1 MSELNIEGI
10 VIDSGHGGED
20 PGALGNGIVEKD
32 YTLKISQYMY
42 DRFKELGIP
51 VKMTRTTDETVNPS
65 ERTKRVLDSFGNK
78 DDVIVISNHLNAG
91 GGDGAEVIY
100 ALRNNPTLSNLVLT
114 ELGKQGQNIRKAY
127 QRRLT
132 SNPSKDYYF
141 MHRNTGD
148 TESIIVEYGFLD
160 SKKDDVSQIKNN
172 WKNYAEAV
180 VQAVLQYIGYTGGTT
195 PKEDV
200 YIVKK
205 GDTLYGISKRF
216 GIPILEIKQI
226 NHLVTDTLSIGQELY
241 LTTNSTPIEGD
252 TYTVKAG
259 DTLYG
264 IASKY
269 NMTVDDLKALNGL
282 SSNLLSIGQVLL
294 VSDKNSTPTGEYI
307 VKKGDT
313 LYSIA
318 EQLGTTVDE
327 LKRLNNLTSNILSIG
342 QVLLT
347 NSSGITGE
355 VVENTYTVKAGDTL
369 YSIAKKY
376 GISVDTLKQM
386 NSLTNNLLSIGQVLI
401 VP

>member
-1 MSELNIEGI
+1 MQ
-10 VIDSGHGGED
+10 GH
-20 PGALGNGIVEKD
+20 
-32 YTLKISQYMY
+32 S
-42 DRFKELGIP
+42 
-51 VKMTRTTDETVNPS
+51 
-65 ERTKRVLDSFGNK
+65 
-78 DDVIVISNHLNAG
+78 G

-100 ALRNNPTLSNLVLT
+100 ALRNSPTLSNLVLT

-127 QRRLT
+127 QRKLT

-160 SKKDDVSQIKNN
+160 STKDDVSQIKNN

-180 VQAVLQYIGYTGGTT
+180 VQAVLQYIGYTGGNVNKDNIYT
-195 PKEDV
+195 
-200 YIVKK
+200 VKK
-205 GDTLYGISKRF
+205 GDTLYGISRRF
-216 GIPILEIKQI
+216 GIPVSEIKQI
-226 NHLVTDTLSIGQELY
+226 NNLTSDILSVGQELY
-241 LTTNSTPIEGD
+241 LTNTPVEGD
-252 TYTVKAG
+252 TYTVKPG

-269 NMTVDDLKALNGL
+269 NMSVDDLKALNGL
-282 SSNLLSIGQVLL
+282 SSNLLSVGQVLL
-294 VSDKNSTPTGEYI
+294 VKKENNVLMGEYV
-307 VKKGDT
+307 VKRGDT
-313 LYSIA
+313 LYGIA

-376 GISVDTLKQM
+376 GISV
-386 NSLTNNLLSIGQVLI
+386 
-401 VP
+401 

>member
-1 MSELNIEGI
+1 MQ
-10 VIDSGHGGED
+10 GH
-20 PGALGNGIVEKD
+20 
-32 YTLKISQYMY
+32 S
-42 DRFKELGIP
+42 
-51 VKMTRTTDETVNPS
+51 
-65 ERTKRVLDSFGNK
+65 
-78 DDVIVISNHLNAG
+78 G

>member
-1 MSELNIEGI
+1 
-10 VIDSGHGGED
+10 
-20 PGALGNGIVEKD
+20 
-32 YTLKISQYMY
+32 MY
-42 DRFKELGIP
+42 RKSLFCGTK
-51 VKMTRTTDETVNPS
+51 VKLVYYFFNH
-65 ERTKRVLDSFGNK
+65 NK
-78 DDVIVISNHLNAG
+78 DTSG

-100 ALRNNPTLSNLVLT
+100 ALRNSPTLSNLVLT

-127 QRRLT
+127 QRKLT

-160 SKKDDVSQIKNN
+160 STKDDVSQIKNN

-180 VQAVLQYIGYTGGTT
+180 VQAVLQYIGYTGGNVNKDNIYT
-195 PKEDV
+195 
-200 YIVKK
+200 VKK
-205 GDTLYGISKRF
+205 GDTLYGISRRF
-216 GIPILEIKQI
+216 GIPVSEIKQI
-226 NHLVTDTLSIGQELY
+226 NNLTSDILSVGQELY
-241 LTTNSTPIEGD
+241 LTNTPVEGD
-252 TYTVKAG
+252 TYTVKPG

-269 NMTVDDLKALNGL
+269 NMSVDDLKALNGL
-282 SSNLLSIGQVLL
+282 SSNLLSVGQVLL
-294 VSDKNSTPTGEYI
+294 VKKENNAPMGEYV
-307 VKKGDT
+307 VKRGDT
-313 LYSIA
+313 LYGIA

-386 NSLTNNLLSIGQVLI
+386 NGLTNNLLSIGQTII

>member
-1 MSELNIEGI
+1 M
-10 VIDSGHGGED
+10 
-20 PGALGNGIVEKD
+20 
-32 YTLKISQYMY
+32 
-42 DRFKELGIP
+42 
-51 VKMTRTTDETVNPS
+51 NP
-65 ERTKRVLDSFGNK
+65 R
-78 DDVIVISNHLNAG
+78 

>member
-1 MSELNIEGI
+1 MKVTHRLS
-10 VIDSGHGGED
+10 
-20 PGALGNGIVEKD
+20 P
-32 YTLKISQYMY
+32 
-42 DRFKELGIP
+42 
-51 VKMTRTTDETVNPS
+51 
-65 ERTKRVLDSFGNK
+65 
-78 DDVIVISNHLNAG
+78 

-100 ALRNNPTLSNLVLT
+100 ALRNSPTLSNLVLT

-127 QRRLT
+127 QRKLT

-160 SKKDDVSQIKNN
+160 STKDDVSQIKNN

-180 VQAVLQYIGYTGGTT
+180 VQAVLQYIGYTGGNVNKDNIYT
-195 PKEDV
+195 
-200 YIVKK
+200 VKK
-205 GDTLYGISKRF
+205 GDTLYGISRRF
-216 GIPILEIKQI
+216 GIPVSEIKQI
-226 NHLVTDTLSIGQELY
+226 NNLTSDILSVGQELY
-241 LTTNSTPIEGD
+241 LTNTPVEGD
-252 TYTVKAG
+252 TYTVKPG

-269 NMTVDDLKALNGL
+269 NMSVDDLKALNGL
-282 SSNLLSIGQVLL
+282 SSNLLSVGQVLL
-294 VSDKNSTPTGEYI
+294 VKKENNVPMGEYV
-307 VKKGDT
+307 VKRGDT
-313 LYSIA
+313 LYGIA

-386 NSLTNNLLSIGQVLI
+386 NGLTNNLLSIGQTII

>member
-1 MSELNIEGI
+1 M
-10 VIDSGHGGED
+10 
-20 PGALGNGIVEKD
+20 
-32 YTLKISQYMY
+32 
-42 DRFKELGIP
+42 
-51 VKMTRTTDETVNPS
+51 
-65 ERTKRVLDSFGNK
+65 
-78 DDVIVISNHLNAG
+78 
-91 GGDGAEVIY
+91 
-100 ALRNNPTLSNLVLT
+100 
-114 ELGKQGQNIRKAY
+114 
-127 QRRLT
+127 
-132 SNPSKDYYF
+132 
-141 MHRNTGD
+141 
-148 TESIIVEYGFLD
+148 
-160 SKKDDVSQIKNN
+160 
-172 WKNYAEAV
+172 
-180 VQAVLQYIGYTGGTT
+180 QAVLQYIGYTGGTT

>member
-10 VIDSGHGGED
+10 VLDSGHGGSD
-20 PGALGNGIVEKD
+20 PGASGNGIVEKD

-51 VKMTRTTDETVNPS
+51 VKMTRTTDETVSPS
-65 ERTKRVLDSFGNK
+65 ERTKRVLDAYGNR

-100 ALRNNPTLSNLVLT
+100 ALRNSPTLSNLVLT

-127 QRRLT
+127 QRKLT

-160 SKKDDVSQIKNN
+160 STKDDVSQIKNN
-172 WKNYAEAV
+172 WQKYAEAV
-180 VQAVLQYIGYTGGTT
+180 VQAVLQYIGYTGGSIDKDNIYT
-195 PKEDV
+195 
-200 YIVKK
+200 VKK

-216 GIPILEIKQI
+216 GIPVSEIKQI
-226 NHLVTDTLSIGQELY
+226 NNLTSDILSIGQELY
-241 LTTNSTPIEGD
+241 LSNTPIEGY
-252 TYTVKAG
+252 TYTVQTG
-259 DTLYG
+259 DTLYS

-269 NMTVDDLKALNGL
+269 DMTVDQLKELNGL
-282 SSNLLSIGQVLL
+282 SSNLLSVGQVLL
-294 VSDKNSTPTGEYI
+294 VKSDNNTPMGEYV

-313 LYSIA
+313 LYGIA
-318 EQLGTTVDE
+318 QQLGTTVDN
-327 LKRLNNLTSNILSIG
+327 LKKINNLTSNVLSIG

-355 VVENTYTVKAGDTL
+355 VVENTYTVQAGDTL
-369 YSIAKKY
+369 YSVAKKY

-386 NSLTNNLLSIGQVLI
+386 NGLTNNLLSIGQNLI

>member
-1 MSELNIEGI
+1 MHKTKCIKTWI
-10 VIDSGHGGED
+10 YFV
-20 PGALGNGIVEKD
+20 D
-32 YTLKISQYMY
+32 YSY
-42 DRFKELGIP
+42 
-51 VKMTRTTDETVNPS
+51 
-65 ERTKRVLDSFGNK
+65 
-78 DDVIVISNHLNAG
+78 ISNVA

-100 ALRNNPTLSNLVLT
+100 ALRNSPTLSNLVLT

-127 QRRLT
+127 QRKLT

-160 SKKDDVSQIKNN
+160 STKDDVSQIKNN

-180 VQAVLQYIGYTGGTT
+180 VQAVLQYIGYTGGNVNKDNIYT
-195 PKEDV
+195 
-200 YIVKK
+200 VKK
-205 GDTLYGISKRF
+205 GDTLYGISRRF
-216 GIPILEIKQI
+216 GIPVSEIKQI
-226 NHLVTDTLSIGQELY
+226 NNLTSDILSVGQELY
-241 LTTNSTPIEGD
+241 LTNTPVEGD
-252 TYTVKAG
+252 TYTVKPG

-269 NMTVDDLKALNGL
+269 NMSVDDLKALNGL
-282 SSNLLSIGQVLL
+282 SSNLLSVGQVLL
-294 VSDKNSTPTGEYI
+294 VKKENNVPMGEYV
-307 VKKGDT
+307 VKRGDT
-313 LYSIA
+313 LYGIA

-386 NSLTNNLLSIGQVLI
+386 NGLTNNLLSIGQTII

>member
-1 MSELNIEGI
+1 MQ
-10 VIDSGHGGED
+10 GH
-20 PGALGNGIVEKD
+20 
-32 YTLKISQYMY
+32 S
-42 DRFKELGIP
+42 
-51 VKMTRTTDETVNPS
+51 
-65 ERTKRVLDSFGNK
+65 
-78 DDVIVISNHLNAG
+78 G

-100 ALRNNPTLSNLVLT
+100 ALRNSPTLSNLVLT

-127 QRRLT
+127 QRKLT

-160 SKKDDVSQIKNN
+160 STKDDVSQIKNN

-180 VQAVLQYIGYTGGTT
+180 VQAVLQYIGYTGGNVNKDNIYT
-195 PKEDV
+195 
-200 YIVKK
+200 VKK
-205 GDTLYGISKRF
+205 GDTLYGISRRF
-216 GIPILEIKQI
+216 GIPVSEIKQI
-226 NHLVTDTLSIGQELY
+226 NNLTSDILSVGQELY
-241 LTTNSTPIEGD
+241 LTNTPVEGD
-252 TYTVKAG
+252 TYTVKPG

-269 NMTVDDLKALNGL
+269 NMSVDDLKALNGL
-282 SSNLLSIGQVLL
+282 SSNLLSVGQVLL
-294 VSDKNSTPTGEYI
+294 VKKENNVLMGEYV
-307 VKKGDT
+307 VKRGDT
-313 LYSIA
+313 LYGIA

-386 NSLTNNLLSIGQVLI
+386 NGLTNNLLSIGQTIL

>member
-1 MSELNIEGI
+1 M
-10 VIDSGHGGED
+10 
-20 PGALGNGIVEKD
+20 
-32 YTLKISQYMY
+32 
-42 DRFKELGIP
+42 
-51 VKMTRTTDETVNPS
+51 NPP
-65 ERTKRVLDSFGNK
+65 
-78 DDVIVISNHLNAG
+78 

-100 ALRNNPTLSNLVLT
+100 ALRNSPTLSNLVLT

-127 QRRLT
+127 QRKLT

-160 SKKDDVSQIKNN
+160 STKDDVSQIKNN

-180 VQAVLQYIGYTGGTT
+180 VQAVLQYIGYTGGNVNKDNIYT
-195 PKEDV
+195 
-200 YIVKK
+200 VKK
-205 GDTLYGISKRF
+205 GDTLYGISRRF
-216 GIPILEIKQI
+216 GIPVSEIKQI
-226 NHLVTDTLSIGQELY
+226 NNLTSDILSVGQELY
-241 LTTNSTPIEGD
+241 LTNTPVEGD
-252 TYTVKAG
+252 TYTVKPG

-269 NMTVDDLKALNGL
+269 NMSVDDLKALNGL
-282 SSNLLSIGQVLL
+282 SSNLLSVGQVLL
-294 VSDKNSTPTGEYI
+294 VKKENNVPMGEYV
-307 VKKGDT
+307 VKRGDT
-313 LYSIA
+313 LYGIA

-386 NSLTNNLLSIGQVLI
+386 NGLTNNLLSIGQTII

>member
-1 MSELNIEGI
+1 M
-10 VIDSGHGGED
+10 
-20 PGALGNGIVEKD
+20 
-32 YTLKISQYMY
+32 
-42 DRFKELGIP
+42 
-51 VKMTRTTDETVNPS
+51 NPP
-65 ERTKRVLDSFGNK
+65 
-78 DDVIVISNHLNAG
+78 

-100 ALRNNPTLSNLVLT
+100 ALRNSPTLSNLVLT

-127 QRRLT
+127 QRKLT

-160 SKKDDVSQIKNN
+160 STKDDVSQIKNN

-180 VQAVLQYIGYTGGTT
+180 VQAVLQYIGYTGGNVNKDNIYT
-195 PKEDV
+195 
-200 YIVKK
+200 VKK
-205 GDTLYGISKRF
+205 GDTLYGISRRF
-216 GIPILEIKQI
+216 GIPVSEIKQI
-226 NHLVTDTLSIGQELY
+226 NNLTSDILSVGQELY
-241 LTTNSTPIEGD
+241 LTNTPVEGD
-252 TYTVKAG
+252 TYTVKPG

-269 NMTVDDLKALNGL
+269 NMSVDDLKALNGL
-282 SSNLLSIGQVLL
+282 SSNLLSVGQVLL
-294 VSDKNSTPTGEYI
+294 VKKENNVLMGEYV
-307 VKKGDT
+307 VKRGDT
-313 LYSIA
+313 LYGIA

-386 NSLTNNLLSIGQVLI
+386 NGLTNNLLSIGQTII

>member
-1 MSELNIEGI
+1 M
-10 VIDSGHGGED
+10 
-20 PGALGNGIVEKD
+20 
-32 YTLKISQYMY
+32 
-42 DRFKELGIP
+42 
-51 VKMTRTTDETVNPS
+51 NP
-65 ERTKRVLDSFGNK
+65 R
-78 DDVIVISNHLNAG
+78 

-127 QRRLT
+127 QHRLT

-282 SSNLLSIGQVLL
+282 SSNLLSIGQILL

>member
-1 MSELNIEGI
+1 
-10 VIDSGHGGED
+10 
-20 PGALGNGIVEKD
+20 
-32 YTLKISQYMY
+32 
-42 DRFKELGIP
+42 
-51 VKMTRTTDETVNPS
+51 
-65 ERTKRVLDSFGNK
+65 
-78 DDVIVISNHLNAG
+78 
-91 GGDGAEVIY
+91 
-100 ALRNNPTLSNLVLT
+100 
-114 ELGKQGQNIRKAY
+114 
-127 QRRLT
+127 
-132 SNPSKDYYF
+132 

-160 SKKDDVSQIKNN
+160 STKDDVSQIKNN

-180 VQAVLQYIGYTGGTT
+180 VQAVLQYIGYTGGNVNKDNIYT
-195 PKEDV
+195 
-200 YIVKK
+200 VKK
-205 GDTLYGISKRF
+205 GDTLYGISRRF
-216 GIPILEIKQI
+216 GIPVSEIKQI
-226 NHLVTDTLSIGQELY
+226 NNLTSDILSVGQELY
-241 LTTNSTPIEGD
+241 LTNTPVEGD
-252 TYTVKAG
+252 TYTVKPG

-269 NMTVDDLKALNGL
+269 NMSVDDLKALNGL
-282 SSNLLSIGQVLL
+282 SSNLLSVGQVLL
-294 VSDKNSTPTGEYI
+294 VKKENNVPMGEYV
-307 VKKGDT
+307 VKRGDT
-313 LYSIA
+313 LYGIA

-386 NSLTNNLLSIGQVLI
+386 NGLTNNLLSIGQTII

>member
-1 MSELNIEGI
+1 M
-10 VIDSGHGGED
+10 
-20 PGALGNGIVEKD
+20 
-32 YTLKISQYMY
+32 
-42 DRFKELGIP
+42 
-51 VKMTRTTDETVNPS
+51 
-65 ERTKRVLDSFGNK
+65 
-78 DDVIVISNHLNAG
+78 
-91 GGDGAEVIY
+91 
-100 ALRNNPTLSNLVLT
+100 
-114 ELGKQGQNIRKAY
+114 
-127 QRRLT
+127 
-132 SNPSKDYYF
+132 
-141 MHRNTGD
+141 
-148 TESIIVEYGFLD
+148 
-160 SKKDDVSQIKNN
+160 
-172 WKNYAEAV
+172 
-180 VQAVLQYIGYTGGTT
+180 
-195 PKEDV
+195 
-200 YIVKK
+200 
-205 GDTLYGISKRF
+205 
-216 GIPILEIKQI
+216 
-226 NHLVTDTLSIGQELY
+226 
-241 LTTNSTPIEGD
+241 TTNSTPIEGD

>member
-1 MSELNIEGI
+1 M
-10 VIDSGHGGED
+10 
-20 PGALGNGIVEKD
+20 
-32 YTLKISQYMY
+32 
-42 DRFKELGIP
+42 
-51 VKMTRTTDETVNPS
+51 NP
-65 ERTKRVLDSFGNK
+65 R
-78 DDVIVISNHLNAG
+78 

-282 SSNLLSIGQVLL
+282 SSNLLSIGQILL

>member
-1 MSELNIEGI
+1 MQ
-10 VIDSGHGGED
+10 GH
-20 PGALGNGIVEKD
+20 
-32 YTLKISQYMY
+32 S
-42 DRFKELGIP
+42 
-51 VKMTRTTDETVNPS
+51 
-65 ERTKRVLDSFGNK
+65 
-78 DDVIVISNHLNAG
+78 G

-100 ALRNNPTLSNLVLT
+100 ALRNSPTLSNLVLT

-127 QRRLT
+127 QRKLT

-160 SKKDDVSQIKNN
+160 STKDDVSQIKNN

-180 VQAVLQYIGYTGGTT
+180 VQAVLQYIGYTGGNVNKDNIYT
-195 PKEDV
+195 
-200 YIVKK
+200 VKK
-205 GDTLYGISKRF
+205 GDTLYGISRRF
-216 GIPILEIKQI
+216 GIPVSEIKQI
-226 NHLVTDTLSIGQELY
+226 NNLTSDILSVGQELY
-241 LTTNSTPIEGD
+241 LTNTPVEGD
-252 TYTVKAG
+252 TYTVKPG

-269 NMTVDDLKALNGL
+269 NMSVDDLKALNGL
-282 SSNLLSIGQVLL
+282 SSNLLSVGQVLL
-294 VSDKNSTPTGEYI
+294 VKKENNVLMGEYV
-307 VKKGDT
+307 VKRGDT
-313 LYSIA
+313 LYGIA

-386 NSLTNNLLSIGQVLI
+386 NGLTNNLLSIGQTII

>member
-1 MSELNIEGI
+1 M
-10 VIDSGHGGED
+10 
-20 PGALGNGIVEKD
+20 
-32 YTLKISQYMY
+32 
-42 DRFKELGIP
+42 
-51 VKMTRTTDETVNPS
+51 NPP
-65 ERTKRVLDSFGNK
+65 
-78 DDVIVISNHLNAG
+78 

>member
-1 MSELNIEGI
+1 MQ
-10 VIDSGHGGED
+10 GH
-20 PGALGNGIVEKD
+20 
-32 YTLKISQYMY
+32 S
-42 DRFKELGIP
+42 
-51 VKMTRTTDETVNPS
+51 
-65 ERTKRVLDSFGNK
+65 
-78 DDVIVISNHLNAG
+78 G

-100 ALRNNPTLSNLVLT
+100 ALRNSPTLSNLVLT

-127 QRRLT
+127 QRKLT

-160 SKKDDVSQIKNN
+160 STKDDVSQIKNN

-180 VQAVLQYIGYTGGTT
+180 VQAVLQYIGYTGGNVNKDNIYT
-195 PKEDV
+195 
-200 YIVKK
+200 VKK
-205 GDTLYGISKRF
+205 GDTLYGISRRF
-216 GIPILEIKQI
+216 GIPVSEIKQI
-226 NHLVTDTLSIGQELY
+226 NNLTSDTLSVGQELY
-241 LTTNSTPIEGD
+241 LTNTPVEGD
-252 TYTVKAG
+252 TYTVKPG

-269 NMTVDDLKALNGL
+269 NMSVDDLKALNGL
-282 SSNLLSIGQVLL
+282 SSNLLSVGQVLL
-294 VSDKNSTPTGEYI
+294 VKKENNVLMGEYV
-307 VKKGDT
+307 VKRGDT
-313 LYSIA
+313 LYGIA

-386 NSLTNNLLSIGQVLI
+386 NGLTNNLLSIGQTII

>member
-1 MSELNIEGI
+1 
-10 VIDSGHGGED
+10 
-20 PGALGNGIVEKD
+20 
-32 YTLKISQYMY
+32 
-42 DRFKELGIP
+42 
-51 VKMTRTTDETVNPS
+51 MTPR
-65 ERTKRVLDSFGNK
+65 
-78 DDVIVISNHLNAG
+78 

-100 ALRNNPTLSNLVLT
+100 ALRNSPTLSNLVLT

-127 QRRLT
+127 QHRLT

-282 SSNLLSIGQVLL
+282 SSNLLSIGQILL

>member
-1 MSELNIEGI
+1 MNS
-10 VIDSGHGGED
+10 S
-20 PGALGNGIVEKD
+20 
-32 YTLKISQYMY
+32 
-42 DRFKELGIP
+42 
-51 VKMTRTTDETVNPS
+51 
-65 ERTKRVLDSFGNK
+65 
-78 DDVIVISNHLNAG
+78 

-100 ALRNNPTLSNLVLT
+100 ALRNSPTLSNLVLT

-127 QRRLT
+127 QRKLT

-160 SKKDDVSQIKNN
+160 STKDDVSQIKNN

-180 VQAVLQYIGYTGGTT
+180 VQAVLQYIGYTGGNVNKDNIYT
-195 PKEDV
+195 
-200 YIVKK
+200 VKK
-205 GDTLYGISKRF
+205 GDTLYGISRRF
-216 GIPILEIKQI
+216 GIPVSEIKQI
-226 NHLVTDTLSIGQELY
+226 NNLTSDILSVGQELY
-241 LTTNSTPIEGD
+241 LTNTPVEGD
-252 TYTVKAG
+252 TYTVKPG

-269 NMTVDDLKALNGL
+269 NMSVDDLKALNGL
-282 SSNLLSIGQVLL
+282 SSNLLSVGQVLL
-294 VSDKNSTPTGEYI
+294 VKKENNAPMGEYV
-307 VKKGDT
+307 VKRGDT
-313 LYSIA
+313 LYGIA

-386 NSLTNNLLSIGQVLI
+386 NGLTNNLLSIGQTII

>member
-1 MSELNIEGI
+1 MII
-10 VIDSGHGGED
+10 WAFPIPAHGGED

-78 DDVIVISNHLNAG
+78 DDVIVISNHLSAG

>member
-1 MSELNIEGI
+1 MQ
-10 VIDSGHGGED
+10 GH
-20 PGALGNGIVEKD
+20 
-32 YTLKISQYMY
+32 S
-42 DRFKELGIP
+42 
-51 VKMTRTTDETVNPS
+51 
-65 ERTKRVLDSFGNK
+65 
-78 DDVIVISNHLNAG
+78 G

-100 ALRNNPTLSNLVLT
+100 ALRNSPTLSNLVLT

-127 QRRLT
+127 QRKLT

-160 SKKDDVSQIKNN
+160 STKDDVSQIKNN

-180 VQAVLQYIGYTGGTT
+180 VQAVLQYIGYTGGNVNKDNIYT
-195 PKEDV
+195 
-200 YIVKK
+200 VKK
-205 GDTLYGISKRF
+205 GDTLYGISRRF
-216 GIPILEIKQI
+216 GIPVSEIKQI
-226 NHLVTDTLSIGQELY
+226 NNLTSDILSVGQELY
-241 LTTNSTPIEGD
+241 LTNTPVEGD
-252 TYTVKAG
+252 TYTVKPG

-269 NMTVDDLKALNGL
+269 NMSVDDLKALNGL
-282 SSNLLSIGQVLL
+282 SSNLLSVGQVLL
-294 VSDKNSTPTGEYI
+294 VKKENNVPMGEYV
-307 VKKGDT
+307 VKRGDT
-313 LYSIA
+313 LYGIA

-386 NSLTNNLLSIGQVLI
+386 NGLTNNLLSIGQTII

>member
-1 MSELNIEGI
+1 M
-10 VIDSGHGGED
+10 
-20 PGALGNGIVEKD
+20 
-32 YTLKISQYMY
+32 
-42 DRFKELGIP
+42 
-51 VKMTRTTDETVNPS
+51 NP
-65 ERTKRVLDSFGNK
+65 R
-78 DDVIVISNHLNAG
+78 

-100 ALRNNPTLSNLVLT
+100 ALRNSPTLSNLVLT

>member
-1 MSELNIEGI
+1 M
-10 VIDSGHGGED
+10 
-20 PGALGNGIVEKD
+20 
-32 YTLKISQYMY
+32 
-42 DRFKELGIP
+42 
-51 VKMTRTTDETVNPS
+51 NP
-65 ERTKRVLDSFGNK
+65 R
-78 DDVIVISNHLNAG
+78 

-100 ALRNNPTLSNLVLT
+100 ALRNSPTLSNLVLT

-127 QRRLT
+127 QHRLT

-282 SSNLLSIGQVLL
+282 SSNLLSIGQILL